1 MTALMNAYSNIMA
14 TLQSNNG
21 TMDADGYWCSNVSG
35 SRNFINY
42 YDLNVG
48 GLATIAPAQ
57 QSTVYNAV
65 RAIMQF

>member
-1 MTALMNAYSNIMA
+1 MTA
-14 TLQSNNG
+14 LQSNNG

-35 SRNFINY
+35 ARNFINY

-57 QSTVYNAV
+57 QSTVNNAV